1 MACSKY
7 TLTNIGT
14 SPVNFNYRRC
24 DDTMWQYQV
33 NLDPNETKNIWL
45 INTTYSVS
53 PIFQSSIN
61 LVDLGVFP
69 PTSQPTPT
77 PTATV
82 LVPTPTATDLAPTPT
97 ATDLAPTPTA
107 TVLAPTPTATDLVPT
122 PTATDLAPTP
132 TATDLVPTPTATD
145 LVPTPTATVLAPTP
159 TPTQVLG
166 NVYFGL
172 GYDSIGSTSACTQSS
187 ISTFYG
193 IPSNFSSLT
202 IGDIIYQEIQ
212 LINPIGSFYLSDGTN
227 YVQTDSNGEII
238 VGLTPC

>member
-7 TLTNIGT
+7 TLTNIGS

-45 INTTYSVS
+45 IDTTYSVS

-61 LVDLGVFP
+61 LVDLGIFP

-77 PTATV
+77 PTATD
-82 LVPTPTATDLAPTPT
+82 LAPTPTPTATD
-97 ATDLAPTPTA
+97 
-107 TVLAPTPTATDLVPT
+107 
-122 PTATDLAPTP
+122 
-132 TATDLVPTPTATD
+132 
-145 LVPTPTATVLAPTP
+145 LAPTP

-166 NVYFGL
+166 NVYFNL
-172 GYDSIGSTSACTQSS
+172 GYDASFSVSACSQTS

-193 IPSNFSSLT
+193 IPNDFSSLT